1 MRFLYFHGC
10 PEKFHAW
17 IFPTSFLRKIRDNV
31 EMYMGIQ
38 GFRSMKAACLSMPAS
53 MKEAV
58 MARCLFI
65 LSYLQNF
72 SGSCVTV

>member
-1 MRFLYFHGC
+1 MSGKVSRLD
-10 PEKFHAW
+10 
-17 IFPTSFLRKIRDNV
+17 ISISFLRKIRDNG

-38 GFRSMKAACLSMPAS
+38 GFRSMKAACLSMPA
-53 MKEAV
+53 
-58 MARCLFI
+58 RCLFR